1 MFSIIA
7 RYFWE
12 KFDAIDA
19 MEINSIDALCAK
31 ADACAMIERKF
42 KMLPKFIQIG
52 IANIKRNEVL

>member
-12 KFDAIDA
+12 KFDA
-19 MEINSIDALCAK
+19 IDALCAK